1 MSRASFV
8 SLHLARFDALRVSE
22 DPVCGD
28 WPGVLFCQVGADSRA
43 AGTEPSSREAF
54 VFVAL
59 GLHADSDSVERVG
72 CAILGPM
79 IAAGRSLTRCVW
91 RLRLHRDSI
100 AEWWGMGMTLGQRA
114 SRAGVAVVLA
124 LFVALVA
131 ATASAP
137 FAAGTLNLRGTVRVR
152 SEPVA
157 CPPDAPPLTEC
168 RARTGTGRIQGLG
181 SVSVTYLWSFG
192 PESPSCPSTQAKPLA
207 TTGRIVV
214 GGKGEF
220 RFALAQGA
228 KCVEQTPQE
237 PVGNEPQSFTIIGG
251 TGIYEAASGSGTVE
265 RALSPGAG
273 SGPETWTGTLVAS
286 AVEFDVTP
294 PTLSGATPRTVR
306 APKGARSVR
315 VRYKVTASD
324 NAESQIPVTCTP
336 RSGSRFPIGRTVVT
350 CSATDSSANTA
361 NGSFRVTVK
370 RTR

>member
-1 MSRASFV
+1 
-8 SLHLARFDALRVSE
+8 
-22 DPVCGD
+22 
-28 WPGVLFCQVGADSRA
+28 
-43 AGTEPSSREAF
+43 
-54 VFVAL
+54 
-59 GLHADSDSVERVG
+59 
-72 CAILGPM
+72 
-79 IAAGRSLTRCVW
+79 
-91 RLRLHRDSI
+91 
-100 AEWWGMGMTLGQRA
+100 MGMTLRQRA
-114 SRAGVAVVLA
+114 SRAGVAVALA

-157 CPPDAPPLTEC
+157 CPPDAPPDTEC

-192 PESPSCPSTQAKPLA
+192 PQSPSCPSTQVKPLA

-228 KCVEQTPQE
+228 QCVEQTPQE

-251 TGIYEAASGSGTVE
+251 TGIYEAASGSGTVK
-265 RALSPGAG
+265 RGLSAG
-273 SGPETWTGTLVAS
+273 GGGSETWTGTLVAP
-286 AVEFDVTP
+286 AFDFDVTP

-315 VRYKVTASD
+315 VSYKVTASD
-324 NAESQIPVTCTP
+324 NADSQVPVPCTP
-336 RSGSRFPIGRTVVT
+336 RSGSRFPIGRAVVT

-361 NGSFRVTVK
+361 NASFRVTV
-370 RTR
+370 RPTR